1 MKKIKLYICL
11 FTVGLTAVVSC
22 NKPDVILYED
32 NATAVKADK
41 TGWTITASSEEVT
54 GEGAVNGRAA
64 VVLDGIITTY
74 WHSKY
79 TGGAVPFPHWL
90 IIDMK
95 KANKLVTV
103 DLTARHNN
111 NNGMT
116 KFKVEGSVDGTNWT
130 NIGITATN
138 ATGELTFAPANKTA
152 QAFSV
157 SSATAYQYIRIT
169 ALQGPLVTTAT
180 THLAEVD
187 VLIAK

>member
-11 FTVGLTAVVSC
+11 LGLSAAIAC
-22 NKPDVILYED
+22 DKKADAILFVD
-32 NATAVKADK
+32 NATAVKANR
-41 TGWTITASSEEVT
+41 TGWTVTASSEELT

-79 TGGAVPFPHWL
+79 TGGAVPYPHWL

-103 DLTARHNN
+103 DLTARLAN
-111 NNGMT
+111 NNGFT
-116 KFKVEGSVDGTNWT
+116 KFKVEGSVNGTTWT

-138 ATGELTFAPANKTA
+138 TIGELTFVPANKTA

-187 VLIAK
+187 AAIAK

>member
-1 MKKIKLYICL
+1 MKKIKLYVCL
-11 FTVGLTAVVSC
+11 FAVGLTAVVSC
-22 NKPDVILYED
+22 NKADAILFED
-32 NATAVKADK
+32 NATAVKADR
-41 TGWTITASSEEVT
+41 TGWTVTASSEELT

-64 VVLDGIITTY
+64 KVVDGIITTY

-79 TGGAVPFPHWL
+79 VGGAVPYPHWL

-116 KFKVEGSVDGTNWT
+116 KFKVEGSPDGTNWT

-138 ATGELTFAPANKTA
+138 ATGELTFLPAVKSA

-157 SSATAYQYIRIT
+157 SSVTAYQYIRIT

-187 VLIAK
+187 AFIAK

>member
-1 MKKIKLYICL
+1 MKKIKLYVCL
-11 FTVGLTAVVSC
+11 LALSAAVAC
-22 NKPDVILYED
+22 NKKADAILFVD
-32 NATAVKADK
+32 NATAVKANR
-41 TGWTITASSEEVT
+41 TGWTITASSEELT

-64 VVLDGIITTY
+64 VVVDGNPATY

-79 TGGAVPFPHWL
+79 VGGAVPFPHWL

-103 DLTARHNN
+103 DLTARLGN
-111 NNGMT
+111 NNGFT
-116 KFKVEGSVDGTNWT
+116 KFKVEGSVDGTNWV
-130 NIGITATN
+130 NIGITPTN
-138 ATGELTFAPANKTA
+138 TTGELTFVPANKTA

-157 SSATAYQYIRIT
+157 SSVTAYQYIRIT